1 MPLDLF
7 SWIAVVLLGLTIGSF
22 LNVVIHRLP
31 RMMQA
36 QWAAARGAE
45 TDPVA
50 DTDTDADANPAGH
63 QGHAQPT
70 AASPEG
76 AYNIAVPGSHCPQCG
91 HRLSWAENIPVISY
105 LWLKGRCKHCHAP
118 IGWRYPAIEVS
129 CAALFIWIFAQH
141 GLSASAL
148 AWSGFAAALIALAAI
163 DADITLLPDAIT
175 KPLVWSG
182 LLAASLG
189 LTSISLNTAL
199 WGAVVGYLF
208 LWTVY
213 WLFKLITGKEGMGQG
228 DFKLLAAL
236 GAWLGWPA
244 LLSLVLI
251 ASLTGVAYGLWLRMR
266 QRMPQDGQMPFG
278 PFLALAGFWGMAYG
292 PLPVIQI

>member
-1 MPLDLF
+1 MGLDLF
-7 SWIAVVLLGLTIGSF
+7 SWTLVVLLGLAIGSF

-36 QWAAARGAE
+36 QWAAEMAQEAQAIGP
-45 TDPVA
+45 DGSVQ
-50 DTDTDADANPAGH
+50 DAQASS
-63 QGHAQPT
+63 QGT
-70 AASPEG
+70 
-76 AYNIAVPGSHCPQCG
+76 YNIAVPHSHCPHCQ
-91 HRLSWAENIPVISY
+91 HELSWTENIPVISY
-105 LWLKGRCKHCHAP
+105 VWLKGRCKQCHAP
-118 IGWRYPAIEVS
+118 IGWRYPAIEVL
-129 CAALFIWIFAQH
+129 CAVLFAWVFARH

-148 AWSGFAAALIALAAI
+148 AWAGFAAALVALAAI
-163 DADITLLPDAIT
+163 DADTTLLPDAIT
-175 KPLVWSG
+175 QPLVWSG

-189 LTSISLNTAL
+189 LSQVSLSTAL

-208 LWTVY
+208 LWSVY
-213 WLFKLITGKEGMGQG
+213 WLFRLITGKEGMGQG

-251 ASLTGVAYGLWLRMR
+251 ASLTGVAYGLYLRLR

-278 PFLALAGFWGMAYG
+278 PFLALAGLWVMVLG
-292 PLPVIQI
+292 PLPFIQV